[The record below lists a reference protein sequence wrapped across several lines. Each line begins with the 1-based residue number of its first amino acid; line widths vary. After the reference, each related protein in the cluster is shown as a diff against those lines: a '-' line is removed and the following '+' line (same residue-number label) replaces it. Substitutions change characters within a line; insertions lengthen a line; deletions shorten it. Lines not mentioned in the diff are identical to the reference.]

1 MNEEEFDDIAKTLQI
16 ELNAVRYAVVKEVRI
31 FNCDVAAF
39 REMLG
44 EYIDNLGYGLG
55 QFTRHAEVKKNYD
68 STLLIVE
75 AIKTRT
81 ALLEEGTGFSILTPA
96 EKRFTDRVAVRLA
109 ILHMVNIY
117 SDVHDKERTLRAH
130 LKNVVHPF
138 DALSPHR
145 SLQYGDCEL
154 EERIKTFLKLVDRGD
169 NPPLLATRNILL
181 SAKNSEEEELFDDDS
196 QAVLD
201 WINDVCVIV
210 FHLII
215 HILGHQCQ

>member
-16 ELNAVRYAVVKEVRI
+16 ELNAVRYAAVKEMRI

-81 ALLEEGTGFSILTPA
+81 ALLKEGTGFSILTPA
-96 EKRFTDRVAVRLA
+96 VYRKLEAYQTGSRVVLCNLRDIWPFFPHA
-109 ILHMVNIY
+109 
-117 SDVHDKERTLRAH
+117 STVH
-130 LKNVVHPF
+130 
-138 DALSPHR
+138 LS
-145 SLQYGDCEL
+145 
-154 EERIKTFLKLVDRGD
+154 
-169 NPPLLATRNILL
+169 
-181 SAKNSEEEELFDDDS
+181 
-196 QAVLD
+196 
-201 WINDVCVIV
+201 
-210 FHLII
+210 
-215 HILGHQCQ
+215 